1 MLTIEDARTFYR
13 DVEDTTHDFDH
24 VLRVYRLAERIG
36 QEEGAD
42 MDVLRTA
49 CLLHDIA
56 RQDQDA
62 GRIKNHAAEGA
73 RRVREVLV
81 DEPTPFVEAVS
92 QAIATHSFRDGNA
105 VPESLEAK
113 ILFDADKLDA
123 IGAIG
128 VARAFTFSGSRGR
141 RLWAPLSNDEHTAF
155 TEYHVKLRKIKDRLF
170 TSTAHAIAA
179 ERHAFMALFFERLAL
194 EVGGE
199 L

>member
-1 MLTIEDARTFYR
+1 MLTIDEARTLYSK
-13 DVEDTTHDFDH
+13 VEDTTHDFDH
-24 VLRVYRLAERIG
+24 VMRVYRLAERIG

-42 MDVLRTA
+42 MDALRTA

-56 RQDQDA
+56 RADQDA

-73 RRVREVLV
+73 SRVRDVLAGQPP
-81 DEPTPFVEAVS
+81 EFVEAVS

-128 VARAFTFSGSRGR
+128 VARAFTFGGGRGR
-141 RLWAPLSNDEHTAF
+141 KLWAPLSSEEHTAY
-155 TEYHVKLRKIKDRLF
+155 TEYDVKLRKIKDRLF
-170 TSTAHAIAA
+170 TPTARAIAE
-179 ERHAFMALFFERLAL
+179 ERHAFMAEFFDRLTR
-194 EVGGE
+194 EVNGE
-199 L
+199 I